1 MSRIGKL
8 PITIPQ
14 GVTISVSPENVITVK
29 GKHGELSQQMS
40 DSIKVTIE
48 DSELIVSRN
57 GDAPDQRSAH
67 GLYRALISNMI
78 TGVSAMFS
86 KKMEVIGVGYRA
98 AATGQMLELSLGYSH
113 PILFQM
119 PPEIKLLVEQEKRAN
134 AFITLQC
141 HDKQLLGQVAAKVR
155 SYRAPEPYKGKGV
168 RYVDETVRVK
178 EGKKSG
184 DK

>member
-8 PITIPQ
+8 PITIPV
-14 GVTISVSPENVITVK
+14 GVTITVSPENVISVK
-29 GKHGELSQQMS
+29 GKHGELKQQMS
-40 DSIKVTIE
+40 ESVKVSIENSQLTVT
-48 DSELIVSRN
+48 RT
-57 GDAPDQRSAH
+57 GDAPDERSAH

-78 TGVSAMFS
+78 IGVSDTFS

-98 AATGQMLELSLGYSH
+98 AANGQILELSLGYSH
-113 PILFQM
+113 PILIQM
-119 PPEIKLLVEQEKRAN
+119 PAEIKLLVEQEKRAN
-134 AFITLQC
+134 AFITLQS

-155 SYRAPEPYKGKGV
+155 SYRQPEPYKGKGI